1 MAGLYMFYLIELDCN
16 CIDFITVTEGGGGG
30 IFHTPEWKIEIPF
43 IYLSGQDNTVI
54 RVNVSGQDGEG
65 GLLFH
70 GRVN

>member
-1 MAGLYMFYLIELDCN
+1 MAGLYMFYLNELDCN
-16 CIDFITVTEGGGGG
+16 CIDFITMTERGWV

-43 IYLSGQDNTVI
+43 ISLSGQDNTVI
-54 RVNVSGQDGEG
+54 CVNVSGQDGAV